1 MSRRIK
7 QRDTQNLQPAFT
19 RRGGFT
25 LIELVLV
32 MALLVVAISVTA
44 PMLSRFFRGRTLDSE
59 ARRLLSLTRAGQSR
73 AVSEGAPAL
82 LWIDS
87 SQHEYGLELENAS
100 RAGDPRA
107 EDFSVAD
114 GLQVDAV
121 NAAPI
126 SVGGRKLPAVRFLPD
141 GTIDDSSPSALRLAG
156 VDGTILWLVEE
167 TNHMTYAI
175 QNINR

>member
-1 MSRRIK
+1 M
-7 QRDTQNLQPAFT
+7 NLLTVNVNTGNIRSVFT

-44 PMLSRFFRGRTLDSE
+44 PVLSRFFHGRALDSE

-73 AVSEGAPAL
+73 AVSEGTPAL
-82 LWIDS
+82 LWIDAP
-87 SQHEYGLELENAS
+87 QHEYGLGLESAS
-100 RAGDPRA
+100 RTGDPRA
-107 EDFSVAD
+107 ENFTVAD

-126 SVGGRKLPAVRFLPD
+126 SVGGRKLPAVRFQPD
-141 GTIDDSSPSALRLAG
+141 GTIDDSSPSAFRLAG
-156 VDGTILWLVEE
+156 ADGSIIWLVEE

-175 QNINR
+175 QTVNQ

>member
-7 QRDTQNLQPAFT
+7 QHDTQNLQPAFA

-87 SQHEYGLELENAS
+87 SQHEYGLEVENAS
-100 RAGDPRA
+100 RTGDPRA
-107 EDFSVAD
+107 EDFTIAD

-141 GTIDDSSPSALRLAG
+141 GTIDDSSPSTLRLAG
-156 VDGTILWLVEE
+156 ADGTILWLVEE

>member
-1 MSRRIK
+1 MSRRTK
-7 QRDTQNLQPAFT
+7 QRTMQNLPSA
-19 RRGGFT
+19 FT

-44 PMLSRFFRGRTLDSE
+44 PVLSRFFRGRTLDSE

-73 AVSEGAPAL
+73 AVSEGAPSL

-87 SQHEYGLELENAS
+87 SQNEYGLESENAS
-100 RAGDPRA
+100 RTGDPRA
-107 EDFSVAD
+107 EDFIVAD

-121 NAAPI
+121 NAAPL

-141 GTIDDSSPSALRLAG
+141 GTIDDSSPSTLRLAG
-156 VDGTILWLVEE
+156 SDGTVLWLVEQ

-175 QNINR
+175 QNVNH

>member
-1 MSRRIK
+1 MSRWVK
-7 QRDTQNLQPAFT
+7 QRNRQNHE
-19 RRGGFT
+19 RGFT

-32 MALLVVAISVTA
+32 MALLVVAVSVTA
-44 PMLSRFFRGRTLDSE
+44 PVLSRFFRGRTLDSE

-87 SQHEYGLELENAS
+87 SQQAYGLELENAS

-107 EDFSVAD
+107 EDFTVAD
-114 GLQVDAV
+114 GVQVDAV

-141 GTIDDSSPSALRLAG
+141 GTIDDASPSTLRLAAA
-156 VDGTILWLVEE
+156 DGTILWLVEE

-175 QNINR
+175 QTINR

>member
-1 MSRRIK
+1 MNGRTK
-7 QRDTQNLQPAFT
+7 QRNTRSIQP
-19 RRGGFT
+19 GFT

-32 MALLVVAISVTA
+32 MALLVVAVSVTA
-44 PMLSRFFRGRTLDSE
+44 PTLSRFFRGRTLDSE

-73 AVSEGAPAL
+73 AVSEGVPAL

-87 SQHEYGLELENAS
+87 PQNAYGLESENAS
-100 RAGDPRA
+100 RTGDPRA

-114 GLQVDAV
+114 SLRVDAV
-121 NAAPI
+121 DATPI

-141 GTIDDSSPSALRLAG
+141 GTIDDSSPSTLRLAG
-156 VDGTILWLVEE
+156 TDGTILWLVEE

-175 QNINR
+175 QNNNR

>member
-1 MSRRIK
+1 MSLRTK
-7 QRDTQNLQPAFT
+7 QHDTQDSQPAVA

-44 PMLSRFFRGRTLDSE
+44 PVLSRFFRGRTLDSE

-87 SQHEYGLELENAS
+87 PQNAYGLELENAP
-100 RAGDPRA
+100 RTGDPRA
-107 EDFSVAD
+107 EDFSVAES
-114 GLQVDAV
+114 LQVDAV

-126 SVGGRKLPAVRFLPD
+126 SVGGRRLPAVRFLPD
-141 GTIDDSSPSALRLAG
+141 GTIDDSSPSTLRLAAA
-156 VDGTILWLVEE
+156 DGTILWLVEQ

-175 QNINR
+175 QNTNR